1 MALLWTWGTSR
12 LLKLP
17 QNASSYSLK
26 IASRSQTLGA
36 GAKRIGLLFSTA
48 EVGVNLPVAQTQDI
62 KDIMSKD
69 GKLEMSDGCG
79 LISCNLSRAIAK
91 KLDIHFESKV
101 YVPNVFQLRYRGYK
115 V

>member
-1 MALLWTWGTSR
+1 MALLWPWGTSGP
-12 LLKLP
+12 LKLP
-17 QNASSYSLK
+17 QNVGCYSFK
-26 IASRSQTLGA
+26 IASCSQTLGA

-48 EVGVNLPVAQTQDI
+48 EVGVNLPVAETEDI

-79 LISCNLSRAIAK
+79 LISYNLSRAIAK
-91 KLDIHFESKV
+91 KLGIHFESKI

-115 V
+115 A

>member
-1 MALLWTWGTSR
+1 M
-12 LLKLP
+12 
-17 QNASSYSLK
+17 SSYSFK
-26 IASRSQTLGA
+26 IASCSQTLGA

-48 EVGVNLPVAQTQDI
+48 EVGVNLPVAETEDI
-62 KDIMSKD
+62 KDIMSED

-79 LISCNLSRAIAK
+79 LISYNLSRAIAK
-91 KLDIHFESKV
+91 RLDIHFESKV